1 VEESAEN
8 FGIVDI
14 VANCCVTQAL
24 VIPAKKMSS
33 SIVTVAE
40 NRQLQRV
47 EIEP

>member
-1 VEESAEN
+1 VEESAEYY
-8 FGIVDI
+8 GIVDI
-14 VANCCVTQAL
+14 VARFTAIL
-24 VIPAKKMSS
+24 AHVIPAKKMSS